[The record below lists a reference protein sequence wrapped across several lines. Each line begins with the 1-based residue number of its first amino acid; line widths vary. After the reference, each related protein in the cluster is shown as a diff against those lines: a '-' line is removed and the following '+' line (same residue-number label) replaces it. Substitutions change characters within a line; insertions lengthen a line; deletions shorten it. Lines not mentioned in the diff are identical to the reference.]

1 MKNSIMIKRLVGIS
15 ILTAL
20 VVVLQLLGNYIT
32 IGTVNITLAL
42 IPIAVGA
49 ILYGPVAGLFLGMVM
64 GAIILTAP
72 STMAF
77 FSVNPVVTVLLC
89 LLKSGLAGFLAG
101 WLYRAIAYFANK
113 CQTTKNKRIV
123 NVVAAVGATIMV
135 PVVNTLIFIIG
146 AALFFYSVWELTSTD
161 GAFYVIFLGVFGPN
175 FAIEFTINVVLAP
188 AVLTIIKIVTRSH
201 NLGFANDFSNLNE
214 EIA

>member
-77 FSVNPVVTVLLC
+77 LSVNPVVTVLLC

-101 WLYRAIAYFANK
+101 WLYRVIVYFANICK
-113 CQTTKNKRIV
+113 TTKNIRIV

-146 AALFFYSVWELTSTD
+146 ASLFFYSVWELSSTD
-161 GAFYVIFLGVFGPN
+161 GAFYVIFLGIFGPN

-201 NLGFANDFSNLNE
+201 NLGFANDFSNLIE
-214 EIA
+214 EVA